1 MAMSSEQ
8 EVRAAAI
15 KAAVLHHKV
24 FAWNHNDTTRFQ
36 PKIVDPGLIVTTARV
51 FEDYIQGEG

>member
-8 EVRAAAI
+8 EVRAAAL

-24 FAWNHNDTTRFQ
+24 TAWNQNDTTRFQ
-36 PKIVDPGLIVTTARV
+36 PKILDPGSIVTTARI